1 MKLKTYATA
10 FLVLILSACSSDD
23 SIDSNDN
30 NGGET
35 NNNGSQQTEIT
46 GDFFPLTQ
54 DNEWNYNVVNTDND
68 TTDETES
75 TDVLKVESV
84 LGDAYTLSVNNGG
97 VANGTMNSILTSGE
111 LTATDT
117 QLTATGSLEF
127 PIDGVSD
134 LSIDFTNAKFYDTT
148 ANLNSTIHNQS
159 GTLNETIQTI
169 PLTINYD
176 LSSTQLDN
184 LETYTVNDVT
194 YTNVT
199 KAKIELDLE
208 VKATITVVIPIT
220 LSIIDN
226 QNVLDITA
234 YYADGVGLIYAEAD
248 TQFEMNATTIAQLQQ
263 AGIDLSGI
271 PTSLSVTNTQTID
284 TYTVN

>member
-1 MKLKTYATA
+1 MKLRLYTA
-10 FLVLILSACSSDD
+10 AFFAVILSACSSDD
-23 SIDSNDN
+23 SSDSPTNT
-30 NGGET
+30 GGST
-35 NNNGSQQTEIT
+35 GGGSQQTTVT
-46 GDFFPLTQ
+46 GDFFPLAQ

-84 LGDAYTLSVNNGG
+84 SGDAYTLNVNNGG
-97 VANGTMNSILTSGE
+97 VANGTMNSLLTSGE
-111 LTATDT
+111 LTATET

-134 LSIDFTNAKFYDTT
+134 LSIDFTDAKFYDTA

-159 GTLNETIQTI
+159 GTISETIQTI
-169 PLTINYD
+169 PLTINYN
-176 LSSTQLDN
+176 LSSTQLEN
-184 LETYTVNDVT
+184 LDTYTLDGVT

-208 VKATITVVIPIT
+208 VKATVTVVIPIT

-226 QNVLDITA
+226 QNVLEIIS
-234 YYADGVGLIYAEAD
+234 YFADGVGLIYAEAD
-248 TQFEMNATTIAQLQQ
+248 TQFQMNQTTISQLEA
-263 AGIDLSGI
+263 AGIDLTGI
-271 PTSLSVTNTQTID
+271 PTSASITNTQTID
-284 TYTVN
+284 TYTIN